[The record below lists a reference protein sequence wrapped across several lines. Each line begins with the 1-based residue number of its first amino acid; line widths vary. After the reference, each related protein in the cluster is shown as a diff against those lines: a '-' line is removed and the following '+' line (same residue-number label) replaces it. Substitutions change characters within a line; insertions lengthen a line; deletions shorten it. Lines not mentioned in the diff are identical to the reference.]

1 MALPAES
8 LEKRRRIS
16 ADNAIQD
23 LECAKQELEKGL
35 LVANM
40 LYCDMCVCIYIDG
53 ILTYIYKHVN
63 IYIYTYIYA

>member
-16 ADNAIQD
+16 ADNPTQN
-23 LECAKQELEKGL
+23 LECAKQEVEKGL

-40 LYCDMCVCIYIDG
+40 LYCDMCICI
-53 ILTYIYKHVN
+53 
-63 IYIYTYIYA
+63 

>member
-16 ADNAIQD
+16 ADNATQN
-23 LECAKQELEKGL
+23 LECAKQEVEKGL

-40 LYCDMCVCIYIDG
+40 LYCDMCICI
-53 ILTYIYKHVN
+53 
-63 IYIYTYIYA
+63 